1 MLQGLTL
8 RPLILLLKLRDDDPV
23 NREVQ
28 MACERVVQAGLQ
40 VLDEDQS
47 KEAEVIRS
55 ELESQLTELR
65 DESKD
70 INELD
75 EYSAVRVESSLRNA
89 RRGWRCGRSTRS
101 AMTMFRRDRGGAD
114 VVEVNALGAEY
125 P

>member
-1 MLQGLTL
+1 
-8 RPLILLLKLRDDDPV
+8 
-23 NREVQ
+23 

-40 VLDEDQS
+40 ALDDDQS
-47 KEAEVIRS
+47 KEAGVIRS

-75 EYSAVRVESSLRNA
+75 EYSSVRVRVVAAQRKTLLKM
-89 RRGWRCGRSTRS
+89 RSNYEIGDDAFHQIEAQLDVAEVS
-101 AMTMFRRDRGGAD
+101 AQ
-114 VVEVNALGAEY
+114 GAEY

>member
-1 MLQGLTL
+1 M
-8 RPLILLLKLRDDDPV
+8 RAR
-23 NREVQ
+23 R
-28 MACERVVQAGLQ
+28 ASGLQ
-40 VLDEDQS
+40 VLNDDKS

-75 EYSAVRVESSLRNA
+75 QYSSVRVRVVAAQRKELLEM
-89 RRGWRCGRSTRS
+89 RSKYEIGDD
-101 AMTMFRRDRGGAD
+101 AFHQIEAQLD
-114 VVEVNALGAEY
+114 VAEVNAQGAEY

>member
-1 MLQGLTL
+1 
-8 RPLILLLKLRDDDPV
+8 
-23 NREVQ
+23 

-40 VLDEDQS
+40 VLDDDQS

-75 EYSAVRVESSLRNA
+75 EYSSLRVT
-89 RRGWRCGRSTRS
+89 RR
-101 AMTMFRRDRGGAD
+101 RRATQGVAGDA
-114 VVEVNALGAEY
+114 VEV
-125 P
+125 